1 MLKCTFLGRWGEKGE
16 RQVVGKLLLI
26 SEKGG
31 MFILRG
37 QAKQDRLCSEASADL
52 IVLVEFH
59 VLQLEQSFGVCV
71 CVFRFE
77 WNPAIWTRSK

>member
-1 MLKCTFLGRWGEKGE
+1 MLKCTFLGRRGEKGE
-16 RQVVGKLLLI
+16 RQVAGKLFLI

-31 MFILRG
+31 VFILHG
-37 QAKQDRLCSEASADL
+37 QAKQDRLCSETLADP

-59 VLQLEQSFGVCV
+59 VLQLEQSFGVSV